1 MGKRSGCVPLKELI
15 AVLDSLEANEEVKE
29 SCIELF
35 KQFPCVSGNEIR
47 NDLVDLRR
55 VRRVVELVDLLT
67 ILYQIETKNAQI
79 LEVKL
84 REDLSPN

>member
-1 MGKRSGCVPLKELI
+1 
-15 AVLDSLEANEEVKE
+15 
-29 SCIELF
+29 
-35 KQFPCVSGNEIR
+35 
-47 NDLVDLRR
+47 
-55 VRRVVELVDLLT
+55 VELVDLLT